1 MALLTA
7 APSLEKLTP
16 QGPHLEKWL
25 LQNHLLAHF
34 MFPKLFQW
42 FPSTSHVLRITQAA
56 MGIER

>member
-42 FPSTSHVLRITQAA
+42 FPSTRGAQSWLSHRVSCV
-56 MGIER
+56 